1 MHESSQSKENNPNK
15 MMYTIINI
23 ILSLNFL
30 KLMFHQLAKYC
41 YILLISQVKSLSLRI
56 WSNSSSK
63 MSYDSYDDGN
73 SRVEE
78 HVWLATRRPNPSR
91 ELKVMVIT

>member
-1 MHESSQSKENNPNK
+1 M
-15 MMYTIINI
+15 
-23 ILSLNFL
+23 

-41 YILLISQVKSLSLRI
+41 YIVLISQVKSLSLRI

-63 MSYDSYDDGN
+63 MSYDSYVDGN

-78 HVWLATRRPNPSR
+78 HVWLITRRPKPSR
-91 ELKVMVIT
+91 ELKVNYGDILTHID